1 MDTVQIGKFIA
12 QLRKR
17 ENLTQEALGEKLGV
31 TNKTVSRWENG
42 NYLPDIETFQLLSEV
57 FGVSINELLAGRK
70 LTDGELREQADKNLV
85 SVAKDPAFSRAERER
100 YWKKKWRAEHI
111 GLLIVCFLPALAA
124 LCAGIITRDIGLFA
138 VAGLLVP
145 AGYGYQNNRMM
156 AYVEGKLYDK

>member
-42 NYLPDIETFQLLSEV
+42 NYLPDIETFQLLSEL

-70 LTDGELREQADKNLV
+70 LTDLELREQADKTLV
-85 SVAKDPAFSRAERER
+85 DVAKDPTFSLIERGR
-100 YWKKKWRAEHI
+100 YWKKKWRGEHI
-111 GLLIVCFLPALAA
+111 GLLAACFLPALAA
-124 LCAGIITRDIGLFA
+124 LVAGILADRGWLVF
-138 VAGLLVP
+138 VPLL
-145 AGYGYQNNRMM
+145 AAAAYAYQNNKMM
-156 AYVEGKLYDK
+156 AYVEGKLYDR

>member
-42 NYLPDIETFQLLSEV
+42 NYLPDIETFQLLSEL
-57 FGVSINELLAGRK
+57 FGVSINELLAGRE
-70 LTDGELREQADKNLV
+70 LTDAELRVQADKTLV
-85 SVAKDPAFSRAERER
+85 DVAKAPAFSLAERER

-111 GLLIVCFLPALAA
+111 GLLIACFLPALAA
-124 LCAGIITRDIGLFA
+124 LCAGVLWDKGWLA
-138 VAGLLVP
+138 VAPLL
-145 AGYGYQNNRMM
+145 AAAAYAYQNNKMM

>member
-1 MDTVQIGKFIA
+1 MDTLQIGKFIA

-42 NYLPDIETFQLLSEV
+42 NYLPDIETFQLLSGL
-57 FGVSINELLAGRK
+57 FGVSINELLAGRE

-85 SVAKDPAFSRAERER
+85 SVAKAPSAFALAERGR

-111 GLLIVCFLPALAA
+111 GLLILCFLPALAA
-124 LCAGIITRDIGLFA
+124 LLAGVLWDKVWLA
-138 VAGLLVP
+138 AAPLL
-145 AGYGYQNNRMM
+145 ALAAYAYQNNKMM
-156 AYVEGKLYDK
+156 AYVENKLYDK